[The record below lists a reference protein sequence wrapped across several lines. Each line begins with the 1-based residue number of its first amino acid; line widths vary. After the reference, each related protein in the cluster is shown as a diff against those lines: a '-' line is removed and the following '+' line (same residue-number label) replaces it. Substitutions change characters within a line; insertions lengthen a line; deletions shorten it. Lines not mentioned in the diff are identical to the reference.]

1 METIGALLKSVVD
14 WFWNAAGTM
23 MHRLASE
30 PSYREGFFACFVA
43 LLFWGG
49 LSSLISWAWG
59 RIHKF
64 FSATKAPPAPGAG
77 PSPSGLTGGC
87 VLGALVLLLLAI
99 IAMYVL
105 AQSVFS

>member
-14 WFWNAAGTM
+14 WFWNAVGTM

-30 PSYREGFFACFVA
+30 PRLSRRLLCVFRSPAFFGWAFQPHQ
-43 LLFWGG
+43 LG
-49 LSSLISWAWG
+49 LGAYPQV
-59 RIHKF
+59 

-99 IAMYVL
+99 IAMYML

>member
-1 METIGALLKSVVD
+1 
-14 WFWNAAGTM
+14 

-43 LLFWGG
+43 LLFLGG

-59 RIHKF
+59 RIHK
-64 FSATKAPPAPGAG
+64 SLVPPRRRRLQAQGLLL
-77 PSPSGLTGGC
+77 SGLTGGC

-99 IAMYVL
+99 IAMYML
-105 AQSVFS
+105 AQSVFCSSAHAIGAVLC